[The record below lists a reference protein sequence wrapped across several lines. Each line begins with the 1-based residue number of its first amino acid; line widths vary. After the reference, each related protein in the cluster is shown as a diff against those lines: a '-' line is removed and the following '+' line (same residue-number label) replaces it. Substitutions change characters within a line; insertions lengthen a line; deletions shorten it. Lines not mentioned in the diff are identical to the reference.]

1 MERKSLFWAYMFL
14 FFFGCLGFHQ
24 FYLDRPYLGVVYFLT
39 GGFLFIGVIIDF
51 FTLPAQVVSANLGR

>member
-1 MERKSLFWAYMFL
+1 MFL